1 MAALGLGAT
10 HQVDGALQRPV
21 PNQVDQA
28 LLLCLD
34 PVDVGGTEDHD
45 RNRCHVDIQ
54 RQALASADSKLH
66 EADELGKKQLP
77 HLRHHGVH

>member
-45 RNRCHVDIQ
+45 RNRC
-54 RQALASADSKLH
+54 RAL
-66 EADELGKKQLP
+66 
-77 HLRHHGVH
+77 